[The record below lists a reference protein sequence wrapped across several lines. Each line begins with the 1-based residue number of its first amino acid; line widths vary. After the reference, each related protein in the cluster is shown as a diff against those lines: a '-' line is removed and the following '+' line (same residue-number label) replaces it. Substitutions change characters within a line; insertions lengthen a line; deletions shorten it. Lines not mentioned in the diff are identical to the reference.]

1 MAYLT
6 ARVSRSEALPLGAA
20 AMVWCAAHP
29 YTRARGDS
37 RACPLRLSPSYAS
50 GRCERSLRS
59 MANRRH
65 AVVLLVLCAVMWST
79 GRLLVKWMAW
89 PARLAGVR
97 SAITPHRPAALP
109 AGVAPRL
116 VVVAPEWRPG
126 GCRLDAG
133 LCRRHH
139 AHHGRECHLSGV
151 YRSALCR
158 AAERLRSAS
167 PSAGAIG

>member
-1 MAYLT
+1 MGACKGQASRDHDSLSPCAARMAHRRWETETVARTSQGPAKTLDSSDRPVSMRAPALAQGAGGGAPPMAYLT

-65 AVVLLVLCAVMWST
+65 AVGLLVLCAVMW
-79 GRLLVKWMAW
+79 
-89 PARLAGVR
+89 
-97 SAITPHRPAALP
+97 
-109 AGVAPRL
+109 
-116 VVVAPEWRPG
+116 
-126 GCRLDAG
+126 
-133 LCRRHH
+133 
-139 AHHGRECHLSGV
+139 
-151 YRSALCR
+151 
-158 AAERLRSAS
+158 
-167 PSAGAIG
+167 